1 MTRRRKPAGHAKK
14 ARGGRR
20 PWGVRYDYGNGPTT
34 RRFASESEA
43 HRFYVGL
50 ANSAEPP
57 LAQSILKERPAR

>member
-1 MTRRRKPAGHAKK
+1 MSRSRKADGGRKK

-34 RRFASESEA
+34 RRFASEAEA

-57 LAQSILKERPAR
+57 LAQSILKDRPAR